1 MTIDARLMTIDPRL
15 VWLTGFAA
23 LMIAAAIV
31 DLRRLIIPNP
41 LIGGLCVLWLLDL
54 ETAPHATLAAVL
66 ATIGCAAAVFF
77 VGAVLFSRGLIGG
90 GDVKLL
96 AVATLWAGVEAF
108 PPLLLLTG
116 LIGGLLALLFLTPL
130 GARITAARSTGLA
143 PDGGRGPR
151 TGQTPIPYGV
161 AIAAAGLVVTI
172 VPHLA

>member
-1 MTIDARLMTIDPRL
+1 MTPGARLMTIDPRL

-23 LMIAAAIV
+23 LMIAAAVV
-31 DLRRLIIPNP
+31 DFRRLIIPNP

-66 ATIGCAAAVFF
+66 ATIGCAAAGFF
-77 VGAVLFSRGLIGG
+77 VGAGLFSRGLIGG

-116 LIGGLLALLFLTPL
+116 LIGGFLALLLLTPL
-130 GARITAARSTGLA
+130 GARITAARTGLA
-143 PDGGRGPR
+143 PDPDHGP
-151 TGQTPIPYGV
+151 QTHQMPVPYGV
-161 AIAAAGLVVTI
+161 AIAVSGLVVTI
-172 VPHLA
+172 VPHLN